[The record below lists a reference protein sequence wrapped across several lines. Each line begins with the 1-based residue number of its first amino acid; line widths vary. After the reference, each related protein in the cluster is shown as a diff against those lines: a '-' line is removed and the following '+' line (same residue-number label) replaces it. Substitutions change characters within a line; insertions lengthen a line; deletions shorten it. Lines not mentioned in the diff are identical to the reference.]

1 MIIIIEGID
10 RIGKT
15 TLANKLS
22 LELNIP
28 IFKKDRI
35 CGNNAVDEKTTDY
48 NYGNAAGLVDM
59 WNWKGFKQDIIVDR
73 FHWTESVYGQVDRNL
88 SISKY
93 YMGLIEERMLLR
105 KNKYLMIYMRPT
117 SIERS
122 SEEHGKDLSEHL
134 KRFDELATNTQLSLI
149 VGDYNQIDEIVKTV
163 KEILKCQDQ
172 RN

>member
-10 RIGKT
+10 RVGKT
-15 TLANKLS
+15 TLANMLS
-22 LELNIP
+22 KEFNISV
-28 IFKKDRI
+28 FKKDRI
-35 CGNNAVDEKTTDY
+35 CGNEAKDEEAAAF

-59 WNWKGFKQDIIVDR
+59 WNWIGFKQDIIVDR
-73 FHWTESVYGQVDRNL
+73 FHWTESVYGQVERGSNE
-88 SISKY
+88 SRY

-134 KRFDELATNTQLSLI
+134 KRFDELATNTQLNLI
-149 VGDYNQIDEIVKTV
+149 VGDYNQIYKIVNNIREMV
-163 KEILKCQDQ
+163 ICQDQ
-172 RN
+172 GN

>member
-10 RIGKT
+10 RVGKT

-22 LELNIP
+22 SELNIP

-35 CGNNAVDEKTTDY
+35 GKNKDISY
-48 NYGNAAGLVDM
+48 NSMVVNFGNATGLLDM
-59 WNWKGFKQDIIVDR
+59 WNWSEFNADIIVDR
-73 FHWTESVYGQVDRNL
+73 FHWTESVYGTIERHPDTRF
-88 SISKY
+88 
-93 YMGLIEERMLLR
+93 YMDIIEKIMML
-105 KNKYLMIYMRPT
+105 KKEKYLMIYMRPT

-134 KRFDELATNTQLSLI
+134 KRFDELATNTELDLI
-149 VGDYNQIDEIVKTV
+149 IGDYNQIDDIVKTV
-163 KEILKCQDQ
+163 KEKLKCQDQ

>member
-10 RIGKT
+10 RVGKT

-22 LELNIP
+22 KELNIP

-35 CGNNAVDEKTTDY
+35 GKNDATYDSMVVNF
-48 NYGNAAGLVDM
+48 GNAAGLLDM
-59 WNWKGFKQDIIVDR
+59 WNWSMFNADIIVDR
-73 FHWTESVYGQVDRNL
+73 FHWTESVYGTIERHPETRF
-88 SISKY
+88 
-93 YMGLIEERMLLR
+93 YMGIIEKTMVLKKE
-105 KNKYLMIYMRPT
+105 KYLMIYMRPT

-134 KRFDELATNTQLSLI
+134 KRFDELATNTQLNLI
-149 VGDYNQIDEIVKTV
+149 VGDYNQIDEIVKIV
-163 KEILKCQDQ
+163 KEKLKCQDQ

>member
-10 RIGKT
+10 RVGKT

-28 IFKKDRI
+28 VFKKARI
-35 CGNNAVDEKTTDY
+35 CGNEAKDEEAAAF
-48 NYGNAAGLVDM
+48 NYGNAAGIVDI
-59 WNWKGFKQDIIVDR
+59 WNWKDFKQDMIVDR
-73 FHWTESVYGQVDRNL
+73 FHWTESVYGQVERGLNE
-88 SISKY
+88 SRY

-149 VGDYNQIDEIVKTV
+149 VGDYNQIDNIVKTV
-163 KEILKCQDQ
+163 KEMLKCQDQ

>member
-10 RIGKT
+10 RVGKT
-15 TLANKLS
+15 TLANMLS
-22 LELNIP
+22 KEFNIP
-28 IFKKDRI
+28 VFKKDRI
-35 CGNNAVDEKTTDY
+35 CGNEAKDEEAAAF

-59 WNWKGFKQDIIVDR
+59 WNWIGFKQDIIVDR
-73 FHWTESVYGQVDRNL
+73 FHWTESVYGQVERGLNE
-88 SISKY
+88 SRY

-149 VGDYNQIDEIVKTV
+149 VGDYNQIYKIVNNV
-163 KEILKCQDQ
+163 REMVICQDQ
-172 RN
+172 GN

>member
-10 RIGKT
+10 RVGKT

-22 LELNIP
+22 SELNIP

-35 CGNNAVDEKTTDY
+35 GKNNIDY
-48 NYGNAAGLVDM
+48 NSTAFNYGNAAGIVDI
-59 WNWKGFKQDIIVDR
+59 WNWKDFKQDMIVDR
-73 FHWTESVYGQVDRNL
+73 FHWTESVYGQVERGLNE
-88 SISKY
+88 SRY

-134 KRFDELATNTQLSLI
+134 KRFDELATNTQLNLI
-149 VGDYNQIDEIVKTV
+149 VGDYNQIDEIIKTI
-163 KEILKCQDQ
+163 KEKIKCQDQ

>member
-1 MIIIIEGID
+1 MVIIIEGID

-22 LELNIP
+22 KELNIP
-28 IFKKDRI
+28 VFKKVRM
-35 CGNNAVDEKTTDY
+35 CGNEEKREEADDY
-48 NYGNAAGLVDM
+48 NYGNAAGIVDI
-59 WNWKGFKQDIIVDR
+59 WNWKDFKQDMIVDR
-73 FHWTESVYGQVDRNL
+73 FHWTESVYGQIDRNSYL
-88 SISKY
+88 SRY

-105 KNKYLMIYMRPT
+105 KNKYFMIYMRPT

-134 KRFDELATNTQLSLI
+134 KQFDKLASNTNLNLI
-149 VGDYNQIDEIVKTV
+149 LGDYNQIDKIVEMV
-163 KEILKCQDQ
+163 KELLKCQDQ

>member
-10 RIGKT
+10 RVGKT

-22 LELNIP
+22 EELNIP

-35 CGNNAVDEKTTDY
+35 GKNDITYDSMVINF
-48 NYGNAAGLVDM
+48 GNAAGLLDM
-59 WNWKGFKQDIIVDR
+59 WNWSKFDADIIVDR
-73 FHWTESVYGQVDRNL
+73 FHWTESVYG
-88 SISKY
+88 SIERHPATQF
-93 YMGLIEERMLLR
+93 YMGIIEKTMVLKKE
-105 KNKYLMIYMRPT
+105 KYLMIYMRPT

-134 KRFDELATNTQLSLI
+134 KRFDELATNTELNLI

-163 KEILKCQDQ
+163 KEKIKCQDQ

>member
-10 RIGKT
+10 RVGKT
-15 TLANKLS
+15 TLANMLS
-22 LELNIP
+22 KEFNIP
-28 IFKKDRI
+28 VFKKDRI
-35 CGNNAVDEKTTDY
+35 CGNEAKDEEAAAF

-59 WNWKGFKQDIIVDR
+59 WNWIGFKQDIIVDR
-73 FHWTESVYGQVDRNL
+73 FHWTESVYGQVERGLNE
-88 SISKY
+88 SRY

-149 VGDYNQIDEIVKTV
+149 VGYYNQIDKIVKTV
-163 KEILKCQDQ
+163 KEMLKCQDQ

>member
-10 RIGKT
+10 RVGKT

-22 LELNIP
+22 SELNIP
-28 IFKKDRI
+28 VFKKDRI
-35 CGNNAVDEKTTDY
+35 CGNEAKDEEAAAF

-59 WNWKGFKQDIIVDR
+59 WNWTGFKQNVIVDR
-73 FHWTESVYGQVDRNL
+73 FHWTESVYGQVERGVNDSR
-88 SISKY
+88 Y

>member
-10 RIGKT
+10 RVGKT

-22 LELNIP
+22 SELNIP

-35 CGNNAVDEKTTDY
+35 CGNEAKDEEAAAF
-48 NYGNAAGLVDM
+48 NYGNAAGIVDI
-59 WNWKGFKQDIIVDR
+59 WNWKDFKQDMIVDR
-73 FHWTESVYGQVDRNL
+73 FHWTESVYGQIERGVSDSR
-88 SISKY
+88 Y

-105 KNKYLMIYMRPT
+105 KERYLMIYMRPT

-134 KRFDELATNTQLSLI
+134 KRFDELAAVTQLNLI
-149 VGDYNQIDEIVKTV
+149 VGDYNQIDNIVKEV

>member
-1 MIIIIEGID
+1 MIIIVEGID
-10 RIGKT
+10 RVGKT

-22 LELNIP
+22 SELNIP
-28 IFKKDRI
+28 VFKKERI
-35 CGNNAVDEKTTDY
+35 CGNEAKDEEATAF
-48 NYGNAAGLVDM
+48 NYGNAAGIVDI
-59 WNWKGFKQDIIVDR
+59 WNWIDFKQDMIVDR
-73 FHWTESVYGQVDRNL
+73 FHWTESVYGQVERGSND
-88 SISKY
+88 SKY
-93 YMGLIEERMLLR
+93 FMGLIEERMLLR